1 MAVDSGARPSNTL
14 SGDLASRPLAMLLA
28 GACERGTSG
37 TFTFRHGDRR
47 ALLTMRG
54 GQIAVVRTSPPV
66 AFLGGILYELGAI
79 DIETLNA
86 TLHEVASAKRLHG
99 EVLLERGAITR
110 TKLDEALAE
119 QTLRNVHQ
127 LFSLPE
133 ATTWTFRDDVDDL
146 AGARDEPRP
155 AIETWPAIW
164 RGLREQ
170 PPTPHAR
177 RTVAKIDGGLHLKD
191 LQLVRRFALAPEEM
205 ALCERLHAQPATVAH
220 LVSTSRLAPDRTTT
234 LVYLLVLARCVSRV
248 ETEPMR
254 PADLGVAGIRE
265 RAQRIDREDPYTTLG
280 LRAGAPREAARAAYF
295 RLARLWHPD
304 KIPAEL
310 KEVRAECEHVFVRLG
325 DAHRLITD
333 IGARMTI
340 DDVIGAVNDVAA
352 NDSVAPPAP
361 PRTTLRDA
369 DAALARGDLATAEEI
384 ARSLTS
390 AGADG
395 PGARAIS
402 AWCGIGAGANTDP
415 IALEQ
420 AMAALDRVLTG
431 DPDCVRALYF
441 RGQVLKRLGKID
453 AAIRDFRKA
462 TRLDPRHIDDE
473 REVRIYEMRRRTGT
487 SDPNGAGPPSTRS
500 PSSSRN
506 PGSTKTPSTT
516 GQPVIKAANE
526 DDSVRSGLRRLLA
539 KVVREG
545 T

>member
-1 MAVDSGARPSNTL
+1 
-14 SGDLASRPLAMLLA
+14 MLLA

-37 TFTFRHGDRR
+37 TFTFRHAERR
-47 ALLTMRG
+47 ATLTMRS

-66 AFLGGILYELGAI
+66 AFLGGILYELGSI

-99 EVLLERGAITR
+99 EVLLERRAITAA
-110 TKLDEALAE
+110 KLDEALAE
-119 QTLRNVHQ
+119 QTFRNVHQ

-133 ATTWTFRDDVDDL
+133 ATTWTFRDDVDEL

-170 PPTPHAR
+170 PPSPHAR
-177 RTVAKIDGGLHLKD
+177 RTLAKIDGGLHLKD
-191 LQLVRRFALAPEEM
+191 LQFVRRFGLAPDEM
-205 ALCERLHAQPATVAH
+205 ALCERLHAQPATLAHIVA
-220 LVSTSRLAPDRTTT
+220 TSRLVPDRTAT
-234 LVYLLVLARCVSRV
+234 LVYLMVVARCVVRV

-254 PADLGVAGIRE
+254 PIDLGVAGIRD
-265 RAQRIDREDPYTTLG
+265 RAQRIDQEDPYTTLG

-304 KIPAEL
+304 KIPPEL

-325 DAHRLITD
+325 DAHRLLTD

-369 DAALARGDLATAEEI
+369 DAALARGDLVAAEEI
-384 ARSLTS
+384 ARALTS
-390 AGADG
+390 DGADG
-395 PGARAIS
+395 PGARAI
-402 AWCGIGAGANTDP
+402 AIWCGIGAGANMDP
-415 IALEQ
+415 TALEQ
-420 AMAALDRVLTG
+420 AMHAFDKVLTG

-441 RGQVLKRLGKID
+441 RGQVLKRVGKID
-453 AAIRDFRKA
+453 AAIRDFKKA
-462 TRLDPRHIDDE
+462 ARLDPRHIDAE
-473 REVRIYEMRRRTGT
+473 REIRIHEMRRRTGS
-487 SDPNGAGPPSTRS
+487 SDSTGAGPTSTRS
-500 PSSSRN
+500 PSSTKTPLS
-506 PGSTKTPSTT
+506 PKTPSTT
-516 GQPVIKAANE
+516 NQPVIKTVNE